1 MVDDNKRTISSVLSM
16 AAAYINTQC
25 ESVTSDCFRRKE
37 GRKKEEK
44 KREVFKGEWRLRKE
58 KRSRKERRNNKESK
72 GRQGF
77 LTLVKLPAYI
87 IRENRFYSS
96 ITQWSFRNAT
106 FHSSVHPWRIRKKKS
121 LVAFLILSSK
131 TQ

>member
-1 MVDDNKRTISSVLSM
+1 
-16 AAAYINTQC
+16 
-25 ESVTSDCFRRKE
+25 
-37 GRKKEEK
+37 
-44 KREVFKGEWRLRKE
+44 VFKGEWRLRKE